1 MFGALLS
8 KGEVV
13 PRAGEDFPPRD
24 HSAPG
29 PGLGP
34 GPGSSPGP
42 GPGSP
47 PGIPPENQI
56 CQIHRL
62 SKKIQFSKNTTPK
75 PKCVAFHYRHDRK
88 RGR

>member
-1 MFGALLS
+1 MIIRIRIRIRIRITMITIIHLSVFGAFLS

-13 PRAGEDFPPRD
+13 PRAREDFPPRD

-34 GPGSSPGP
+34 GPGP

-62 SKKIQFSKNTTPK
+62 SK
-75 PKCVAFHYRHDRK
+75 
-88 RGR
+88 

>member
-1 MFGALLS
+1 MITIIHLSVFGAFLS

-29 PGLGP
+29 PGLAPGLGP
-34 GPGSSPGP
+34 GPGSGPGHGP
-42 GPGSP
+42 GPGSA

-62 SKKIQFSKNTTPK
+62 SK
-75 PKCVAFHYRHDRK
+75 
-88 RGR
+88 